1 MMPLPQTVA
10 PGWPPRL
17 TAEKERFLELGICL
31 MENENV
37 ARLQSAD
44 PECSLIPKTCRMESE
59 DIASTSGCGAVGSV
73 GKGLAFVPNL
83 WPLPARC
90 LSEMTCH
97 CPEPFPPPPLGLF
110 TIRHSPFAAF
120 HRSPESFKRLSASRH
135 VKELGLTTPRKT
147 GISWRSFQ
155 APVGKFFRFL
165 GAIAWVVSSEWRA
178 VRTTN
183 GKWRMAG
190 GGERSGFRTSPG
202 SLRRFNPPFPPSVQ
216 RL

>member
-1 MMPLPQTVA
+1 MPLPQAVA
-10 PGWPPRL
+10 PGWPPRS

-37 ARLQSAD
+37 AQLQSAD
-44 PECSLIPKTCRMESE
+44 PECSLIPKTCRMGRE
-59 DIASTSGCGAVGSV
+59 DIASTLGCGGYHGERTGFCPGPLATPRSPSLGSDTPLSRTAPASAA
-73 GKGLAFVPNL
+73 GPFYHSLFV
-83 WPLPARC
+83 
-90 LSEMTCH
+90 
-97 CPEPFPPPPLGLF
+97 
-110 TIRHSPFAAF
+110 IRRF
-120 HRSPESFKRLSASRH
+120 HRSPESFTHLSASRH
-135 VKELGLTTPRKT
+135 VTELGLTTPRKT

-155 APVGKFFRFL
+155 EPAGKFFGFL
-165 GAIAWVVSSEWRA
+165 GAIAWVVSSKWRA